1 MSELIYSSAVQEG
14 PLSLHSHQHIMWF
27 FFHNWHF
34 SWNDMTSHCGPVWNF
49 HGNWWWLLFWF
60 IFFLLLSCFS
70 VFIFQLLTSYEMN
83 SMYLPF
89 PPLQGVFSLWRLSH
103 LSWTESS
110 FHVSAFT
117 IAAQLLGSYPK
128 PHYPAQSQASVL
140 YSLSVIEFVVCAVI
154 IVALVLQASDLVFTK
169 GWTCT
174 LFSFTA
180 EKYSILYMYRV
191 FIIFS
196 ELKDIYVVSI
206 Y

>member
-1 MSELIYSSAVQEG
+1 MTWHLIVVQFG
-14 PLSLHSHQHIMWF
+14 IFMVTGDARHVSQLLI
-27 FFHNWHF
+27 
-34 SWNDMTSHCGPVWNF
+34 SWLYMFIWKEPILAYC
-49 HGNWWWLLFWF
+49 WLLFWF

-110 FHVSAFT
+110 FHVLAFT

-169 GWTCT
+169 VWTCT

-180 EKYSILYMYRV
+180 EKYSILYMYHV